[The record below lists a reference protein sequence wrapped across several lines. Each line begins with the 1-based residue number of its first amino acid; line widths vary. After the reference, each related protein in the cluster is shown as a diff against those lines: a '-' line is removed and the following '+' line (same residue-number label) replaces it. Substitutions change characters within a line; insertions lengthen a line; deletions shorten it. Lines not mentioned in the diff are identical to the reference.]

1 MKQNHILHY
10 DEWQS
15 NGRWLCGDTSSFVN
29 KSNTWWYIPNLLG
42 ISSVDYIMLLKDKFH
57 ATYIR
62 YKVEYDVLIFSFDT
76 LADCRK
82 FKNYI
87 NKVAREK
94 KFYIY

>member
-1 MKQNHILHY
+1 MTHILHY

-87 NKVAREK
+87 NKIAREK

>member
-42 ISSVDYIMLLKDKFH
+42 ISSVDYIMLLKDKF
-57 ATYIR
+57 I
-62 YKVEYDVLIFSFDT
+62 IFIE
-76 LADCRK
+76 R
-82 FKNYI
+82 
-87 NKVAREK
+87 REL
-94 KFYIY
+94 